1 MKLSSYCDN
10 EIETQRIFPA
20 SLWFI
25 KTFLKHLRALLT
37 SFKITKIGD
46 SKELLLIFLGAV

>member
-1 MKLSSYCDN
+1 MKSSSYCDN